1 MKRRGSATVVIIL
14 FSVVFMLYAT
24 STFSDVRHLKNKYDE
39 YEQDIIERYEKEYNN
54 KLQEL

>member
-1 MKRRGSATVVIIL
+1 MKTRGSATIVIIL

-24 STFSDVRHLKNKYDE
+24 STFSDVRHLKNKCDE
-39 YEQDIIERYEKEYNN
+39 YEQDIIERYEQEYNN